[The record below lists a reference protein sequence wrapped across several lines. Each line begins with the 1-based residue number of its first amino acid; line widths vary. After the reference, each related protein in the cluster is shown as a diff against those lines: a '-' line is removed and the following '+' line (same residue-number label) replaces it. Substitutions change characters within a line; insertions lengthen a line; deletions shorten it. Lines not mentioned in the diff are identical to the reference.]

1 VEPEISGV
9 RVGKDK
15 ELEKSKNDEAMPEG
29 KLVADPSTISDP
41 KGTVQSLAEERAL
54 VTVSDKLVAEDIAKK
69 YPGGRVVNDDAKKQF
84 VVMVQQESV
93 IKEDAALPSVPG
105 TTVPSDVPYVNNVE
119 KNKLTQVSNSDPK
132 TDSLKDAEAN
142 KEKYDADKVV
152 GDKGK
157 TTGKQE
163 APTGEPSA
171 ATGKADANAS
181 KTRHDATQQVLQH
194 STEPKGETTTAP
206 SKPEVKDVNT
216 VAGTNAAK
224 ADKLTPESTIKEEV
238 SVTVTSTDGTANV
251 SITPSATATTE
262 IAPVSTEIA
271 PAEEVAP
278 EAEVT
283 PEVPSDEDFTDEEA
297 QEFAERIFVS
307 DHLKSLGED
316 KLTEKQKTFITETC
330 GKKMS
335 AKQKEKVDKKLKALK
350 DKKNKK

>member
-1 VEPEISGV
+1 VSG
-9 RVGKDK
+9 
-15 ELEKSKNDEAMPEG
+15 
-29 KLVADPSTISDP
+29 
-41 KGTVQSLAEERAL
+41 
-54 VTVSDKLVAEDIAKK
+54 
-69 YPGGRVVNDDAKKQF
+69 
-84 VVMVQQESV
+84 
-93 IKEDAALPSVPG
+93 
-105 TTVPSDVPYVNNVE
+105 
-119 KNKLTQVSNSDPK
+119 SDPK

-163 APTGEPSA
+163 APTREPSA
-171 ATGKADANAS
+171 ATGKADASAS
-181 KTRHDATQQVLQH
+181 QKRNDATQQPLQH
-194 STEPKGETTTAP
+194 STEPRGETTTAP
-206 SKPEVKDVNT
+206 GKPEIKDVNT

-251 SITPSATATTE
+251 SITPSPTATTE